1 MKCRKCEA
9 VVPDDLLRCPKCGA
23 LIPRVRAKKKEDA
36 DKPLKYDV
44 FLIRFGENKG
54 KIINFLSSLKKV
66 SPRKIEKGLKE
77 LPNCILWGISSDN
90 ALKIKNKFESF
101 GASVKI
107 QESRGDF
114 KEEDADSFWKR
125 NKLTFQIGA
134 FFLGTLIIG
143 ITVILI
149 SLNERVPS
157 VYKSDKDISF
167 GRKGVKKGKQGK
179 IEYSKSDDKK
189 SLVPYSMISQDIID
203 SESDARVLVSMEI
216 DETVSDEDA
225 VALLKKIGEEQKK
238 RGGFQYFDHPQKV
251 GVFLY
256 KKDDKAK
263 SGKDAWSHKYSWK
276 EGALGK
282 ILSQNIKKINNY
294 SYGQFTA
301 RRFAYHLDEQFNKS
315 GDINPEIKLFPS
327 ELKDMG
333 MQVGVFDDNVK
344 IDGKEYLAKVAQ
356 NVGEILKEVDI
367 KFEGVFV
374 QLPGGNYFISPELCR
389 LSGSDTPN
397 QEKDFAEFLWRNIQK
412 DNKK

>member
-9 VVPDDLLRCPKCGA
+9 VISDDLIRCPKCGA
-23 LIPRVRAKKKEDA
+23 LIPRVRAKKKEDF

-44 FLIRFGENKG
+44 SLISFGENKG

-77 LPNCILWGISSDN
+77 LPSCILIGISSDN

-114 KEEDADSFWKR
+114 KGESADSFWKR
-125 NKLTFQIGA
+125 NKLAFQIGA
-134 FFLGTLIIG
+134 FFLGTIIIV

-149 SLNERVPS
+149 GLNERVPS
-157 VYKSDKDISF
+157 VYKSNKDISF
-167 GRKGVKKGKQGK
+167 GRKGTKRSKKGK
-179 IEYSKSDDKK
+179 IEYSKSDGKK

-203 SESDARVLVSMEI
+203 SESEALVLVSMEI

-238 RGGFQYFDHPQKV
+238 RGGFKYFAHPQKV
-251 GVFLY
+251 EVFLY
-256 KKDDKAK
+256 KENDKAK
-263 SGKDAWSHKYSWK
+263 SGKDGWSHKYSWS
-276 EGALGK
+276 EGMFGK

-294 SYGQFTA
+294 SYSQFAA

-315 GDINPEIKLFPS
+315 AEVNPEIKLFPS

-344 IDGKEYLAKVAQ
+344 IDRKEYLAKVAE
-356 NVGEILKEVDI
+356 NVAGILKEVDI

-374 QLPGGNYFISPELCR
+374 QLPDGNYYISPELCR
-389 LSGSDTPN
+389 LSDTPN

-412 DNKK
+412 DGKK